1 MGQINK
7 KGDDAMK
14 FLRDRLSHAASAV
27 EVVLGIM
34 ILVACVV
41 CSLGMVFTT
50 NLSQLVIDPTYLRD
64 RMSDVCLII
73 IGVELIEMISS
84 HSIGAVVDVLLL
96 AVARQMIVE
105 HTAPMENMFTILS
118 VGLLFVIRK
127 FLYVSALDSTSH
139 DMSDG
144 EDKDPVH
151 K

>member
-1 MGQINK
+1 
-7 KGDDAMK
+7 MK
-14 FLRDRLSHAASAV
+14 FVRDKLSHAASAV
-27 EVVLGIM
+27 EVMLGIM

-41 CSLGMVFTT
+41 CSVGLVFTT
-50 NLSQLVIDPTYLRD
+50 NLSQLMNDPVYLRS

-127 FLYVSALDSTSH
+127 YLYVYALDSTHHGTSEV
-139 DMSDG
+139 
-144 EDKDPVH
+144 EDKGPVH